1 MAIVWLNG
9 RYLDERRARLPV
21 TDPVFRWGVGL
32 FEVVRGYHGR
42 PFRLEDHLSRL
53 RRSADRLSIDTR
65 RLPGLSRV
73 IPRLLARNELRSG
86 RVRISVTGAGNVLIE
101 ARRHAPPDGR
111 IGERGAKLV
120 VAPWRRDPA
129 APLAGHKTLNYHE
142 LVLAR
147 DAAAR
152 LGAVD
157 ALILDPGGRVLEGT
171 RSNVFAVLGG
181 GLLTPD
187 VPRGV
192 LPGVTRKVVLELAQ
206 GLRIRTRPARLTLAR
221 LLGADE
227 VFVTSTMMEVVPV
240 ARIDRQ
246 SIGRPGPVTR
256 ALSEAYR
263 RCVERECGSPTRAAG
278 RSSRRGGSA

>member
-192 LPGVTRKVVLELAQ
+192 LPGVTR
-206 GLRIRTRPARLTLAR
+206 
-221 LLGADE
+221 
-227 VFVTSTMMEVVPV
+227 
-240 ARIDRQ
+240 
-246 SIGRPGPVTR
+246 GRPG
-256 ALSEAYR
+256 AGA
-263 RCVERECGSPTRAAG
+263 GSPDPHQARPADARTAAWRGRGVRDQHDDGGGPGRPDRPAEHRPAGARDPSAQRGVSPLRRA
-278 RSSRRGGSA
+278 